1 MENSV
6 AAAPALSSLSFIL
19 HQESGELIARFEP
32 TDGDSPPDM
41 AVLTRLL
48 GEQGFDG
55 LLLPEQT
62 LHDFISRCEKLG
74 IAFEMPIGK
83 RCDGEFT
90 ITLADDLQSADL
102 TLKAPHGGRAV
113 EADAVLA
120 SLHAHGIIYGVQQAA
135 LDAALAAGHCEHLC
149 IAKGDA
155 PVQGTPGRF
164 ESMLV
169 DPAQQLADADAHEDI
184 NYNDL
189 CHLLLVHSGQL
200 LMRRIA
206 PIPGINGTNIKG
218 AAIAANPIPDIAF
231 ASPLEGAA
239 PDPDNP
245 DLLVATQAGQPVVM
259 PNGIY
264 VNNVLEVANLDLNTG
279 NIAFEGTIRIQG
291 DVKAGMQLKVSG
303 DVIVN
308 GTVEAAEIIAG
319 GNVTVNGGIIGFGN
333 PQPGAKT
340 LPANTARIQCQ
351 GSVQALFMEHA
362 RIEAGDS
369 ILIASHARRSE
380 LFARNAVL
388 VGKPGAKNSHIAGGT
403 VQATQLV
410 KVPTLGAA
418 SGMQTS
424 VHVGSDPYLVQEI
437 AAHEQRLQ
445 DKLSQVEKMRQL
457 LAYLKQNPQKAA
469 GGAGEKVQA
478 AFKQLS
484 EEIYQLVEE
493 KAEMAAKQK
502 LTEQSKI
509 EVSYAMYEGVELR
522 IGKQVLSI
530 HENRSGG
537 TVSLVEG
544 VIAFN

>member
-1 MENSV
+1 MANPV
-6 AAAPALSSLSFIL
+6 ATAPALSTLSFML
-19 HQESGELIARFEP
+19 QQQSGALIARFEP
-32 TDGDSPPDM
+32 TDGDAPPDLPL
-41 AVLTRLL
+41 LTRLL

-55 LLLPEQT
+55 LLLPQQT
-62 LHDFISRCEKLG
+62 LLDFISRCEKPG
-74 IAFEMPIGK
+74 MAFEMPIGK

-90 ITLADDLQSADL
+90 ITLDDDLLGANL
-102 TLKAPHGGRAV
+102 TLKPPHGGRAV
-113 EADAVLA
+113 QTDAVLA
-120 SLHAHGIIYGVQQAA
+120 SLREHGIIYGVRQAA
-135 LDAALAAGHCEHLC
+135 LDAALTAGHCEALC
-149 IAKGDA
+149 IARGDA

-169 DPAQQLADADAHEDI
+169 DPLQQRSDAGTQEDL

-189 CHLLLVHSGQL
+189 CHLLLVRAGAL

-206 PIPGINGTNIKG
+206 PVQGTNGTNIKG
-218 AAIAANPIPDIAF
+218 TAIAANPISDIAF
-231 ASPLEGAA
+231 AAGLEGAA
-239 PDPDNP
+239 PDPDHP
-245 DLLVATQAGQPVVM
+245 DLLLATQAGQPVIL

-264 VNNVLEVANLDLNTG
+264 VNNMLEVANLDLNTG

-319 GNVTVNGGIIGFGN
+319 GNVVVNGGIIGVGN
-333 PQPGAKT
+333 PRPGAKT

-351 GSVQALFMEHA
+351 GSVRALFMEHA

-369 ILIASHARRSE
+369 IHIASHARRCE
-380 LFARNAVL
+380 LYARNAVL
-388 VGKPGAKNSHIAGGT
+388 VGKPGTKNSHIAGGT
-403 VQATQLV
+403 VQATRLV
-410 KVPTLGAA
+410 RVPTLGAA
-418 SGMQTS
+418 AGMHTS

-437 AAHEQRLQ
+437 AAQEQRLQ
-445 DKLSQVEKMRQL
+445 DKLGQVEKMRQL
-457 LAYLKQNPQKAA
+457 LAYLKQNPQKSA

-484 EEIYQLVEE
+484 TEIYQLVEE
-493 KAEMAAKQK
+493 KAEIAAKQK
-502 LTEQSKI
+502 LTEHSKI
-509 EVSYAMYEGVELR
+509 EVSHAIYEGVELR

-537 TVSLVEG
+537 TISLVEG
-544 VIAFN
+544 AIAFS